1 MLVKVDM
8 AVLEHDLI
16 QSQVVMLLE
25 NKLIVYLF
33 IEGIEG
39 VILMP
44 SQKQKLRGIDGP
56 QWDFSSTMP
65 IAERGCVITCK
76 EPGQDGFQQR

>member
-1 MLVKVDM
+1 MLVKVGM

-44 SQKQKLRGIDGP
+44 SQK
-56 QWDFSSTMP
+56 
-65 IAERGCVITCK
+65 
-76 EPGQDGFQQR
+76 

>member
-33 IEGIEG
+33 FEGTQCL
-39 VILMP
+39 ILM
-44 SQKQKLRGIDGP
+44 SQEEKLRGIGGP
-56 QWDFSSTMP
+56 QWDFS
-65 IAERGCVITCK
+65 
-76 EPGQDGFQQR
+76 

>member
-44 SQKQKLRGIDGP
+44 SQKQN
-56 QWDFSSTMP
+56 
-65 IAERGCVITCK
+65 CVALMDHSGTFLALCLLQK
-76 EPGQDGFQQR
+76 EGV